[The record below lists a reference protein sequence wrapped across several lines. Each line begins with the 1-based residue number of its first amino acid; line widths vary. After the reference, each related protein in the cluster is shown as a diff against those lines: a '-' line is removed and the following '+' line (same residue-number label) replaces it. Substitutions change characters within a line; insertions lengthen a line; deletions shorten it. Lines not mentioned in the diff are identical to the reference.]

1 MTSKEKEINS
11 RLLQVRQGVLEV
23 MKDIDSKELYDKL
36 VKVDRDICEV
46 RDFVT
51 GKTNMRKS
59 LSSTE
64 GDFNNGGKDDE

>member
-1 MTSKEKEINS
+1 MTNKEKEINL

-46 RDFVT
+46 RDFLT
-51 GKTNMRKS
+51 EKTNVNKS
-59 LSSTE
+59 LSGNE